1 MRYKY
6 NDLAY
11 DYIYKLMIIY
21 TIYKKGYNYYNY
33 AKFEEYWFFSTKN
46 VWGVCVRL
54 NSGGVCFC
62 EVNRD

>member
-1 MRYKY
+1 M
-6 NDLAY
+6 
-11 DYIYKLMIIY
+11 IWLMIIY
-21 TIYKKGYNYYNY
+21 TIYIQGYNYYNY

-46 VWGVCVRL
+46 VWGVCARL